1 MASPRYRIK
10 TKNHRRLKDF
20 LFLRY
25 MVHSQYEL
33 NSGYHHDIRVD
44 DEVAPGNPRSYKP
57 QNEYTM
63 GDEVIAYKTPG
74 ENKSGFY
81 EINPIYDD
89 NKGGTIRTEK
99 SYSSVTT
106 TKGSVRSDAESAYH
120 STANGDDSPS
130 TSPPVS

>member
-1 MASPRYRIK
+1 
-10 TKNHRRLKDF
+10 
-20 LFLRY
+20 

-33 NSGYHHDIRVD
+33 NSGQHAYHHDVRID
-44 DEVAPGNPRSYKP
+44 DEVAPGNPRSYKA

-89 NKGGTIRTEK
+89 SKGGTMRTEK
-99 SYSSVTT
+99 SYSSA
-106 TKGSVRSDAESAYH
+106 KGSVKSETESAYH
-120 STANGDDSPS
+120 STTNGDDSAS